1 MNHSAK
7 LKGSRGRPSAPRKPA
22 LPAVGARFIDRGTVT
37 WTVAAVHED
46 GTPRVTV
53 QAGGLRR
60 TMTVERLAETME
72 PLR

>member
-1 MNHSAK
+1 MSQRK
-7 LKGSRGRPSAPRKPA
+7 RPSAPRKPA
-22 LPAVGARFIDRGTVT
+22 LPALGSKLADRNGVT
-37 WTVAAVHED
+37 WTVASVHED

-60 TMTVERLAETME
+60 TMTVDRLGETME